1 MKRPKLRK
9 VTGKKKARRLLEKE
23 VSAKINMFDR
33 MPEMCLSCDDPFD
46 KTNEE
51 MVKTWTV
58 VIRKEEEKVNL
69 WCPTCWDNA
78 KNILQDFL
86 HKKKENEVQ
95 PG

>member
-1 MKRPKLRK
+1 M
-9 VTGKKKARRLLEKE
+9 LEKE

-33 MPEMCLSCDDPFD
+33 MPEMCLSCDIPFD

-86 HKKKENEVQ
+86 QKEEENEVH
-95 PG
+95 PE

>member
-23 VSAKINMFDR
+23 VSEKINMFDR
-33 MPEMCLSCDDPFD
+33 MPEMCLSCDSPFD

-86 HKKKENEVQ
+86 QKEEENEVH
-95 PG
+95 PE

>member
-33 MPEMCLSCDDPFD
+33 MPEMCLSCNSPFD
-46 KTNEE
+46 KKNKE
-51 MVKTWTV
+51 MVKSWIV
-58 VIRKEEEKVNL
+58 VVRKEEGKVNL
-69 WCPTCWDNA
+69 WCPACWNKA
-78 KNILQDFL
+78 KNILQSFSQ
-86 HKKKENEVQ
+86 KEEENEVQ

>member
-9 VTGKKKARRLLEKE
+9 VTGKKKARRMLEKE

-33 MPEMCLSCDDPFD
+33 MPEMCLSCDIPFD

-86 HKKKENEVQ
+86 QKEEENEVH
-95 PG
+95 PE

>member
-23 VSAKINMFDR
+23 VSEKINMFDR

-86 HKKKENEVQ
+86 QKEEENEVH
-95 PG
+95 PE

>member
-9 VTGKKKARRLLEKE
+9 VTGKKKARRMLEKE

-86 HKKKENEVQ
+86 QKEEENEVH
-95 PG
+95 PE

>member
-23 VSAKINMFDR
+23 VSEKINMFDR

-86 HKKKENEVQ
+86 QKKEENEVQ